1 MKINI
6 LTEGQKEE
14 IIFPSKVFALG
25 LEYNGMT
32 VVNGIEIL
40 FPNVTADRKE
50 ITLSNDNELTVISYF
65 SNDESYYRIMAKYK
79 HMKFIEFKA
88 KNIEII
94 ITI

>member
-40 FPNVTADRKE
+40 FPNVTAERKE
-50 ITLSNDNELTVISYF
+50 ITLSNDNKFTVIGYS
-65 SNDESYYRIMAKYK
+65 SDDESYYKIMANYNG
-79 HMKFIEFKA
+79 MKFIELMV
-88 KNIEII
+88 KNIEIT